1 MGLTTSPP
9 CHAWHV
15 TPGGCWAWPSYGRRR
30 MPRSQAPKFSLSR
43 HMDMDEICDF
53 TRDNIK
59 TWESV
64 RFYFVLSFFNLRIF
78 SEHVSFGHKWRIYL
92 GEHVNRCS
100 QSNLRMLPKESQ
112 CQPWFVRCIYPQ
124 ERSFTWAVNHPFSTD
139 KSVWTIG
146 WMGWWWLILPAGLTL
161 VSSWVVSEH
170 VLANRNSWLTS

>member
-1 MGLTTSPP
+1 MHGMSRRVAAGLGHPM
-9 CHAWHV
+9 A
-15 TPGGCWAWPSYGRRR
+15 GGECQDPRHPSFLWVDTWTW
-30 MPRSQAPKFSLSR
+30 MKFVILP
-43 HMDMDEICDF
+43 
-53 TRDNIK
+53 RDNIK

-100 QSNLRMLPKESQ
+100 QSNLRMLPKEGQ

-146 WMGWWWLILPAGLTL
+146 WIGWWWLILPAGLTL